1 MEELSKEKESTSLG
15 IKVLSVLGGIL
26 ASIAFLGFLAIG
38 GLFDSGPGLLIF
50 GTICIVAAHLINKL
64 GLLIIDTV
72 AISVFLIGFTLIGLG
87 IKELNGGDNMIC
99 LSFIGIALTSLFV
112 TRNYMLS
119 FLSLLIING
128 SLISLMMVHDVYN
141 LIHLLIILNAA
152 AYTWIILGEASII
165 TRFPKLIDLYE
176 PIRAA
181 LVFSL
186 IAELVMVGLWRFFPT
201 DFYTVWI
208 TTAAIIVML
217 VLMIR
222 KLIELLNLTKM
233 TQKIFVYAA
242 TLLVL
247 APTLFTPSLA
257 GAVLIILLSFYVNHK
272 TGFALG
278 ILSFIYFIGQYY
290 YDLSLT
296 LLDKSL
302 ILMTVGVVFILVY
315 FITNTFLSKNEAH

>member
-26 ASIAFLGFLAIG
+26 ASLAFLGFLAIG
-38 GLFDSGPGLLIF
+38 GLFNSSYGLLIF
-50 GTICIVAAHLINKL
+50 GTGCIVAAHLINKF
-64 GLLIIDTV
+64 GLLIIDTI

-87 IKELNGGDNMIC
+87 INELRGGDDLIS
-99 LSFIGIALTSLFV
+99 LTFIGVALTSLFV

-128 SLISLMMVHDVYN
+128 SFVSLMMIHDVYN
-141 LIHLLIILNAA
+141 LIHLLIIMNAA

-165 TRFPKLIDLYE
+165 TRLPTLTDLYE

-208 TTAAIIVML
+208 TTAAIIFML

-222 KLIELLNLTKM
+222 KLIKLLNLVKITH
-233 TQKIFVYAA
+233 KIFVYSA

-247 APTLFTPSLA
+247 APTLLTPSLA

-272 TGFALG
+272 TGFVLG

-290 YDLSLT
+290 YDLGLT

-302 ILMTVGVVFILVY
+302 ILIAVGLVFILIF
-315 FITNTFLSKNEAH
+315 FITNTFLLKNEAH